1 MTTDDP
7 LPKVG
12 SLWQNKKNG
21 TLYRVV
27 GRSFDA
33 TNATEGEINIRY
45 VPIGGMPAELAKF
58 GCDDFGRK
66 AVEFMEKFERVDAAT
81 TLS

>member
-1 MTTDDP
+1 MDDP
-7 LPKVG
+7 LPKTG
-12 SLWQNKKNG
+12 TLWRNKKKG

-45 VPIGGMPAELAKF
+45 VSVDGMPAELAEF

-66 AVEFMEKFERVDAAT
+66 AMEFMEKFEPVDT
-81 TLS
+81 KI